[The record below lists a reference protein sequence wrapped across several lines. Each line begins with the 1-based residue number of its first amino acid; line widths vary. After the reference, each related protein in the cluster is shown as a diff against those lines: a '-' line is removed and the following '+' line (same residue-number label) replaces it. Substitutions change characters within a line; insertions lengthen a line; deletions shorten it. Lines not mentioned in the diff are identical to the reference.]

1 MLCSVN
7 VCCEDKEAL
16 PRRAPADLPTSA
28 QNDKKIPTEQQET
41 EEQQRRRRQQQQ
53 QQQVPVMNELR
64 ERLAQRSAQIA
75 SDESIAQQDTDV
87 YETPRSAT
95 ATTTHVDSS
104 QTSPPARA
112 RKIFINLKV
121 YRLMLTAILSLSLT
135 TIRVAWKSHY
145 RNFHHLIAR
154 HSSSLRHDK

>member
-1 MLCSVN
+1 MLYSVN

-28 QNDKKIPTEQQET
+28 QNDKKIPAEQQET
-41 EEQQRRRRQQQQ
+41 EEQQRRQQQQQ

-121 YRLMLTAILSLSLT
+121 YRLMLTAVMSLSHQSVLRGRVIIGIF
-135 TIRVAWKSHY
+135 TI
-145 RNFHHLIAR
+145 
-154 HSSSLRHDK
+154 